1 MSCIKDLII
10 NPDGQSRASL
20 AYLLLLANVL
30 GVAIF
35 LEGNKSV
42 ISRASTE
49 KSTGNMPVKHAIE
62 NIAPQDFDETS
73 MSNFVSN
80 NAGNAEVVNNKEE
93 PGHPELKSDVFS
105 FKVHDA
111 GRVEED
117 TELNHDDEHSKR
129 ERFKEKVIDFKEVAS
144 ERKNQ
149 ETREPLK
156 TLVWRFPIGEQMRN
170 R

>member
-35 LEGNKSV
+35 LEGNKST
-42 ISRASTE
+42 ISRVAAE
-49 KSTGNMPVKHAIE
+49 RGPDNAGVKSTGGYT
-62 NIAPQDFDETS
+62 APQDFDETS
-73 MSNFVSN
+73 MGNVASI
-80 NAGNAEVVNNKEE
+80 NAGNAEVVDNKGE
-93 PGHPELKSDVFS
+93 PGHPELKSDVLS
-105 FKVHDA
+105 LVHGA
-111 GRVEED
+111 GRVEKD
-117 TELNHDDEHSKR
+117 TKSNHEDEHSKR
-129 ERFKEKVIDFKEVAS
+129 ERFKEKVIDFKEAAS

-149 ETREPLK
+149 DTREPLK
-156 TLVWRFPIGEQMRN
+156 TLVWRFPGGEQMRN